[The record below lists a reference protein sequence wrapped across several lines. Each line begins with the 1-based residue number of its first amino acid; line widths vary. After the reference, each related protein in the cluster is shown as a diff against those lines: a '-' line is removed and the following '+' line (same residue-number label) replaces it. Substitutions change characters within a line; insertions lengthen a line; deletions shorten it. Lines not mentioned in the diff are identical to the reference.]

1 MIWSEAIIKGE
12 NREFGKCDVEIKNKI
27 VEPKESKRRDYK
39 NLSWTF
45 ILMHKKSYT
54 RFYKLNIGL

>member
-1 MIWSEAIIKGE
+1 MEIINGE
-12 NREFGKCDVEIKNKI
+12 KREFGKCDVEIKNKI

-45 ILMHKKSYT
+45 ILMHKKVIQGST
-54 RFYKLNIGL
+54 S